1 MGDRANIKWADST
14 SQISLDWTMD
24 HLEARVVSV
33 LRGHVGRAAAI
44 RVPDLTSLVYGVD
57 YYVPGR
63 KTLERQVQDVVKR
76 LREEHGQPIL
86 SSAGKPAGYY
96 MAATTE
102 EVEQCVAEHR
112 RKAIHTLTML
122 RALRRHLARLRGQQE
137 LVPCGRAGGR

>member
-1 MGDRANIKWADST
+1 MADR
-14 SQISLDWTMD
+14 SQLELDWRLAP
-24 HLEARVVSV
+24 LESRVVSA
-33 LRGHVGRAAAI
+33 LRMHVGRAAAI
-44 RVPDLTSLVYGVD
+44 RVPDLTALVHGVESW
-57 YYVPGR
+57 GTCR

-96 MAATTE
+96 MAETTE

-137 LVPCGRAGGR
+137 LVPRMVAGRIQ

>member
-1 MGDRANIKWADST
+1 MIGSEQGTQLSI
-14 SQISLDWTMD
+14 DWTLSP
-24 HLEARVVSV
+24 LERRVISA
-33 LRGHVGRAAAI
+33 LRVRVGRSAAI

-63 KTLERQVQDVVKR
+63 KTLERQVQEIVKR
-76 LREEHGQPIL
+76 LREEYGEPIL

-96 MAATTE
+96 MAETTA

-137 LVPCGRAGGR
+137 LVPRIFPVRTP

>member
-1 MGDRANIKWADST
+1 MMSSS
-14 SQISLDWTMD
+14 SQLTLDWTLTP
-24 HLEARVVSV
+24 LESRVVSA

-44 RVPDLTSLVYGVD
+44 RVPDLASMVFGVD
-57 YYVPGR
+57 YYVPER
-63 KTLERQVQDVVKR
+63 KTLERKVQDVVKR

-86 SSAGKPAGYY
+86 SSAGRPAGYY
-96 MAATTE
+96 MAATTA

-137 LVPCGRAGGR
+137 LVPCIRASVR